1 MHGER
6 TQLVSLLLHGI
17 PGAGKTALAAE
28 IAQQSGIPFI
38 KVCSPVNM
46 IGYSESAKCS
56 TINKVCKYVKL
67 CVHIKWVW
75 QLSVLYMIAV
85 P

>member
-56 TINKVCKYVKL
+56 TINKVCSYQVGVAAISS
-67 CVHIKWVW
+67 VHDSSSLVC
-75 QLSVLYMIAV
+75 LL
-85 P
+85 